1 MGQELRTDPR
11 VGHIFP
17 VDNFHLSPVALVS
30 VAAAVSFIPSLALW
44 HA

>member
-1 MGQELRTDPR
+1 MGQELGIDPR

-17 VDNFHLSPVALVS
+17 MENLYLPPVAPISIV
-30 VAAAVSFIPSLALW
+30 AAVSFIPSLALW